1 VPVNPN
7 GRAGRPLTPEQRAAR
22 REAVGEL
29 GAALRDLVDAAVRTE
44 VPLDQLAGATE
55 AARRLAAGLRSETR
69 GLHDIAAVDD
79 PEVGERWYSPVYGPG
94 NPVAP
99 PLVATDSAD
108 GRATGRVTVG
118 KSHEGPPG
126 LVHGGVVATLLDHVL
141 ARAVRA
147 AGRGG
152 PTATLTVTY
161 RRPVQLGVPLVATAE
176 MGTTDGRRTTATAR
190 LVAEDD
196 PTTTLAEAEGLF
208 VALRPERA
216 ADVFAPTGRDVAAW
230 TTRSGG

>member
-1 VPVNPN
+1 LSSQDREVR
-7 GRAGRPLTPEQRAAR
+7 RA
-22 REAVGEL
+22 AVGEL

-44 VPLDQLAGATE
+44 VPLGELEAVAGA
-55 AARRLAAGLRSETR
+55 ARGLAERLRTRTR
-69 GLHDIAAVDD
+69 GLHDIATVDD
-79 PEVGERWYSPVYGPG
+79 PEIGERWYSPVYGPG

-99 PLVATDSAD
+99 PMVATDSAD
-108 GRATGRVTVG
+108 GRASGRVTIG
-118 KSHEGPPG
+118 KTHEGPPG

-152 PTATLTVTY
+152 LTATLTVTY
-161 RRPVQLGVPLVATAE
+161 RRPVPLGVPLVATAE

-216 ADVFAPTGRDVAAW
+216 ADVFAPTGRDIAAW
-230 TTRSGG
+230 TTRT

>member
-1 VPVNPN
+1 
-7 GRAGRPLTPEQRAAR
+7 LTPEERAVR
-22 REAVGEL
+22 RDAVGEL
-29 GAALRDLVDAAVRTE
+29 GSALRDLVDAAVRTE
-44 VPLDQLAGATE
+44 VPLEQLAAATE
-55 AARRLAAGLRSETR
+55 AARDLAAALRAETR
-69 GLHDIAAVDD
+69 GLHDIATVDD

-99 PLVATDSAD
+99 PMVATNSAD

-147 AGRGG
+147 GGRGG
-152 PTATLTVTY
+152 LTATLTVTY
-161 RRPVQLGVPLVATAE
+161 RRPVQLGVPLLATAE
-176 MGTTDGRRTTATAR
+176 MGTTEGRRTTATAR

-208 VALRPERA
+208 VALRPEHA
-216 ADVFAPTGRDVAAW
+216 ADVFAPTGRSVAAW
-230 TTRSGG
+230 TTRS

>member
-1 VPVNPN
+1 MAERDVR
-7 GRAGRPLTPEQRAAR
+7 RA
-22 REAVGEL
+22 AVGEL
-29 GAALRDLVDAAVRTE
+29 GSALRDLVDAAVRTE
-44 VPLDQLAGATE
+44 VSLDD
-55 AARRLAAGLRSETR
+55 LAAATTGARELAALLRAETR
-69 GLHDIAAVDD
+69 GLHDIATVDN
-79 PEVGERWYSPVYGPG
+79 PETGERWYSPVYGPG

-99 PLVATDSAD
+99 PMEASSTPD
-108 GRATGRVTVG
+108 GRATGRVTLG

-152 PTATLTVTY
+152 LTATLTVTY

-176 MGTTDGRRTTATAR
+176 VGTTEGRRTTATAR
-190 LVAEDD
+190 IVAEDD
-196 PTTTLAEAEGLF
+196 PGATLAEAEGLF

-216 ADVFAPTGRDVAAW
+216 ADVFAPTGRDVGAW
-230 TTRSGG
+230 TSRID

>member
-1 VPVNPN
+1 MGDRDVR
-7 GRAGRPLTPEQRAAR
+7 RA
-22 REAVGEL
+22 AVGEL

-44 VPLDQLAGATE
+44 VPLEDLAAAADGARE
-55 AARRLAAGLRSETR
+55 LAARLRAQTR
-69 GLHDIAAVDD
+69 GLHDIATVDD
-79 PEVGERWYSPVYGPG
+79 PGTGERWYSPVYGPG

-99 PLVATDSAD
+99 PMEASSTPD
-108 GRATGRVTVG
+108 GRATGRVVLG
-118 KSHEGPPG
+118 KPHEGPPG

-152 PTATLTVTY
+152 LTATLTVTY
-161 RRPVQLGVPLVATAE
+161 RRPVHLGVPLVATAE
-176 MGTTDGRRTTATAR
+176 IGSTEGRRTTATAR

-196 PTTTLAEAEGLF
+196 PGSTLAEAEGLF

-216 ADVFAPTGRDVAAW
+216 ADVFAPTGRDVGAW
-230 TTRSGG
+230 TSRD

>member
-1 VPVNPN
+1 VAEEREVR
-7 GRAGRPLTPEQRAAR
+7 RA
-22 REAVGEL
+22 AVGEL
-29 GAALRDLVDAAVRTE
+29 GDALRDLVDAAVRTE
-44 VPLDQLAGATE
+44 VPLEELATATQ
-55 AARRLAAGLRSETR
+55 AARELAARLRTETR
-69 GLHDIAAVDD
+69 GLHDIATVDD

-108 GRATGRVTVG
+108 GRATGRVTLG
-118 KSHEGPPG
+118 KTHEGPPG
-126 LVHGGVVATLLDHVL
+126 LVHGGVVATLMDHVL

-147 AGRGG
+147 GGRGG
-152 PTATLTVTY
+152 LTATLTVTY
-161 RRPVQLGVPLVATAE
+161 RRPVQLGVPLVATAA
-176 MGTTDGRRTTATAR
+176 MGEVDGRRTTAHAR

-196 PTTTLAEAEGLF
+196 PGTTLAEAEGLF

-230 TTRSGG
+230 TTRS

>member
-1 VPVNPN
+1 
-7 GRAGRPLTPEQRAAR
+7 LTPEERAVR
-22 REAVGEL
+22 RDAVGEL
-29 GAALRDLVDAAVRTE
+29 GSALRDLVDAAVRTE
-44 VPLDQLAGATE
+44 VPLEQLAAATE
-55 AARRLAAGLRSETR
+55 AARELAAALRAETR
-69 GLHDIAAVDD
+69 GLHDIATVDD

-99 PLVATDSAD
+99 PMVATDSAD

-152 PTATLTVTY
+152 LTATLTVTY
-161 RRPVQLGVPLVATAE
+161 RRPVQLGVPLLATAE
-176 MGTTDGRRTTATAR
+176 MGTTEGRRTTATAR

-208 VALRPERA
+208 IALRPEHA
-216 ADVFAPTGRDVAAW
+216 ADVFAPTGRSVAAW
-230 TTRSGG
+230 TTRS

>member
-1 VPVNPN
+1 LSPEE
-7 GRAGRPLTPEQRAAR
+7 RAVR

-29 GAALRDLVDAAVRTE
+29 GSALRDLVDAAVRTE
-44 VPLDQLAGATE
+44 VPLDQLAVATE
-55 AARRLAAGLRSETR
+55 AARRLAADLRSETR
-69 GLHDIAAVDD
+69 GLHDIATVDD

-118 KSHEGPPG
+118 KPHEGPPG

-152 PTATLTVTY
+152 LTATLTVTY

-196 PTTTLAEAEGLF
+196 PATTLAEAEGLF

-216 ADVFAPTGRDVAAW
+216 ADVFSPTGRAVAAW